1 MTRPALRAAALASAL
16 ATLPASAVPETFNVD
31 PQHTFPMYEVVHFGY
46 SIQRGRFEKT
56 SGTIVLDMDAKKGE
70 GEIVVETASA
80 SSGVP
85 KLDQHL
91 RGEDFF
97 NSARFPRMT
106 FKANQFTFEGD
117 RLRKV
122 DGELTLLGVT
132 RPLSFDVAFFNCA
145 VNPFFGRPVC
155 GADLVGKIRRSEFG
169 MKYGIPMVSDEVT
182 LRVNVEAM
190 RDR

>member
-1 MTRPALRAAALASAL
+1 MKHLLRAACAATALAAVPAL
-16 ATLPASAVPETFNVD
+16 AVPDTYNID

-56 SGTIVLDMDAKKGE
+56 SGDLVLDLDAKKGE
-70 GEIVVETASA
+70 GEISIQTASV

-85 KLDQHL
+85 KLDEHL

-97 NSARFPRMT
+97 NSAKFPTMT
-106 FKANQFTFEGD
+106 FKAKNLAFDGD
-117 RLRKV
+117 RLTRV
-122 DGELTLLGVT
+122 DGDLTLLGVT
-132 RPLSFDVAFFNCA
+132 RPLSFDVAFFKCA
-145 VNPFFGRPVC
+145 INPFFGRPVC
-155 GADLVGKIRRSEFG
+155 GADLVGRIRRSEFG

>member
-1 MTRPALRAAALASAL
+1 MKHILRAAGCAAALAAF
-16 ATLPASAVPETFNVD
+16 PAFAVPDTYNVD

-56 SGTIVLDMDAKKGE
+56 SGTLVLDLDAKKGE
-70 GEIVVETASA
+70 GEITIETASV

-97 NSARFPRMT
+97 NSAKFPKMT
-106 FKANQFTFEGD
+106 FKADQLTFDGD

-122 DGELTLLGVT
+122 EGELTLLGVT
-132 RPLSFDVAFFNCA
+132 RPVSFDVAFFHCA

>member
-1 MTRPALRAAALASAL
+1 MKTILRAAGLAAAIAALPALAI
-16 ATLPASAVPETFNVD
+16 PETYNVD
-31 PQHTFPMYEVVHFGY
+31 PQHTFPMYEVVHFGN

-56 SGTIVLDMDAKKGE
+56 SGSFILDMDKKSGE
-70 GEIVVETASA
+70 GEIAIETASV

-91 RGEDFF
+91 RGDDFF
-97 NSARFPRMT
+97 NVAKFPKMT
-106 FKANQFTFEGD
+106 FKASQFTFDGEK
-117 RLRKV
+117 LRKV

-132 RPLSFDVAFFNCA
+132 RPISFDVAFFNCSI
-145 VNPFFGRPVC
+145 NPFFARPVC
-155 GADLVGKIRRSEFG
+155 GADLVAKIKRSEFG